1 MPKLHVVI
9 GSTRPGRLG
18 LPIGQWAAQSAKEH
32 GGFDVELVDLAELGL
47 PLLDEPGHP
56 RAGQYT
62 HEHTL
67 RWSATVDEADAFV
80 FVTPEYNSGPP
91 AALLNALS
99 FLYREWL
106 YKPVGFV
113 SYGGVA
119 AGLRSVQVLKEIAT
133 ALRMMPIPEAVSIP
147 FVFKLMGEG
156 GFRADEPLEVAATMM
171 LDELLRW
178 SEALEPLRLNPPP
191 APAAPP
197 GAGVPVPGVPAP
209 RG

>member
-1 MPKLHVVI
+1 MPKLHVVV

-18 LPIGQWAAQSAKEH
+18 LPIGQWAARTAKEH

-56 RAGQYT
+56 RAGLYA
-62 HEHTL
+62 HEHT
-67 RWSATVDEADAFV
+67 RSWSATVDEADAFV

-91 AALLNALS
+91 AALLNAVS

-119 AGLRSVQVLKEIAT
+119 AGLRSVQVLNQVAT
-133 ALRMMPIPEAVSIP
+133 ALKMMPIPEGVSIP
-147 FVFKLMGEG
+147 FVFKHMGES
-156 GFRADEPLEVAATMM
+156 GFRADEPLEAAATMM

-178 SEALEPLRLNPPP
+178 TEALQPLRLNPPP
-191 APAAPP
+191 APAAPSVP
-197 GAGVPVPGVPAP
+197 GAPVSRV
-209 RG
+209 

>member
-1 MPKLHVVI
+1 MPKLHVVV

-18 LPIGQWAAQSAKEH
+18 LPVGQWAAQAAKEH
-32 GGFDVELVDLAELGL
+32 GGFDVELVDLAEIGL

-56 RAGQYT
+56 RAGLYA
-62 HEHTL
+62 HEHTR

-99 FLYREWL
+99 FLYSQWL

-119 AGLRSVQVLKEIAT
+119 GGLRSVQVLKQVAT
-133 ALRMMPIPEAVSIP
+133 ALKMMPVPESVAIP
-147 FVFKLMGEG
+147 FVFKHLGEG
-156 GFRADEPLEVAATMM
+156 GFRADEPMEAAATMM

-178 SEALEPLRLNPPP
+178 TEVLRPLRLNPPSAPAGPP
-191 APAAPP
+191 APGAP
-197 GAGVPVPGVPAP
+197 VSRV
-209 RG
+209 

>member
-18 LPIGQWAAQSAKEH
+18 LPIGQWAARAAKEH
-32 GGFDVELVDLAELGL
+32 GGFDVELVDLAEFDL

-67 RWSATVDEADAFV
+67 RWSTKVDEADAFV

-91 AALLNALS
+91 AALLNAVS
-99 FLYREWL
+99 YLYREWL

-119 AGLRSVQVLKEIAT
+119 AGLRSVQVFKEVAT
-133 ALRMMPIPEAVSIP
+133 ALKMMPIPETVAIP
-147 FVFKLMGEG
+147 FVFKFMGEG
-156 GFRADEPLEVAATMM
+156 GFRADEPLEAASTMM

-178 SEALEPLRLNPPP
+178 TEALQPLRLNPP
-191 APAAPP
+191 APP
-197 GAGVPVPGVPAP
+197 ALPLPGAPVS

>member
-1 MPKLHVVI
+1 MPKLHVVV

-18 LPIGQWAAQSAKEH
+18 LPVGQWAAQTAKEH
-32 GGFDVELVDLAELGL
+32 GGFDVELVDLAEIGL

-56 RAGQYT
+56 RAGLYA
-62 HEHTL
+62 HEHTR

-99 FLYREWL
+99 FLYAEWL

-119 AGLRSVQVLKEIAT
+119 GGLRSVQVLKQVAT
-133 ALRMMPIPEAVSIP
+133 ALKMMPIPESVAIP
-147 FVFKLMGEG
+147 FVFKHLGEG
-156 GFRADEPLEVAATMM
+156 GFRADEQMEAAATMM

-178 SEALEPLRLNPPP
+178 SEALRPLRLNPPP
-191 APAAPP
+191 VPAGPPAP
-197 GAGVPVPGVPAP
+197 GAPVSRV
-209 RG
+209 

>member
-1 MPKLHVVI
+1 MPKLHVVV

-18 LPIGQWAAQSAKEH
+18 LPIGQWAAQAAKEH
-32 GGFDVELVDLAELGL
+32 AGFDVELADLAELGL

-56 RAGQYT
+56 RAGLYA
-62 HEHTL
+62 HEHTR

-99 FLYREWL
+99 FLYGEWL

-119 AGLRSVQVLKEIAT
+119 AGLRSVQVLKQVAT
-133 ALRMMPIPEAVSIP
+133 ALKMMPIPESVAIP
-147 FVFKLMGEG
+147 FVFKHMGEG
-156 GFRADEPLEVAATMM
+156 GFRTDAPLEAAATMM

-178 SEALEPLRLNPPP
+178 TEALRPLRLNPPP

-197 GAGVPVPGVPAP
+197 APGAPVSRV
-209 RG
+209 